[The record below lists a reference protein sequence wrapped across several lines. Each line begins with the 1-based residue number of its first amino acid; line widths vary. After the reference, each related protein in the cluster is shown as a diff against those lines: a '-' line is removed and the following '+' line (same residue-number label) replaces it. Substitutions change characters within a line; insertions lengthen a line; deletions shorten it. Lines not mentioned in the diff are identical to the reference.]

1 MQVVVT
7 LVNGEYDT
15 FRYRYVD
22 EAGAYQQIYVRD
34 LVLNEPVTINLPKN
48 NNNNTNTGF
57 ILEANNPNAVINV
70 TLVAQETFDEDAYS
84 LENKNVTYEGMS
96 GYNGYPVVFGAN
108 KTWYSLTIKNYEYT
122 LNPNIIHLTHIDTVK

>member
-22 EAGAYQQIYVRD
+22 EEGTYQQIYVRN
-34 LVLNEPVTINLPKN
+34 LVLNEPVTIDLPKN

-57 ILEANNPNAVINV
+57 ILEANNPNAV
-70 TLVAQETFDEDAYS
+70 Y
-84 LENKNVTYEGMS
+84 
-96 GYNGYPVVFGAN
+96 
-108 KTWYSLTIKNYEYT
+108 
-122 LNPNIIHLTHIDTVK
+122 